1 MNWISYC
8 YDSNYEEVIFNED
21 ILPSLS
27 SENLKKEEREEKGR
41 QERKK
46 TKSAVLFT
54 VLTNHFYAKR
64 HQRKSLVQ
72 MTLSDVFSCLVHPI
86 NTE

>member
-1 MNWISYC
+1 MR
-8 YDSNYEEVIFNED
+8 
-21 ILPSLS
+21 
-27 SENLKKEEREEKGR
+27 LKKEGIKGDKLCLNLLKNGAKKMKK
-41 QERKK
+41 ERKK